1 MVYNRYAN
9 LSKSSDISSAVIGDL
24 VTYTLNLK
32 TAKNAAFTVNGTGTY
47 IEDLLPDGLTF
58 SGTLS
63 SVISSGTGTPLTFI
77 SAITNVDGDTTII
90 WRLNS

>member
-9 LSKSSDISSAVIGDL
+9 LSNSSDIASAVIGDL
-24 VTYTLNLK
+24 VT
-32 TAKNAAFTVNGTGTY
+32 AKNAAFTTNGSGSY
-47 IEDLLPDGLTF
+47 IEDILPDGLTF

-63 SVISSGTGTPLTFI
+63 SLITDGTGTPLTFI
-77 SAITNVDGDTTII
+77 SANTNVDGDTTVI